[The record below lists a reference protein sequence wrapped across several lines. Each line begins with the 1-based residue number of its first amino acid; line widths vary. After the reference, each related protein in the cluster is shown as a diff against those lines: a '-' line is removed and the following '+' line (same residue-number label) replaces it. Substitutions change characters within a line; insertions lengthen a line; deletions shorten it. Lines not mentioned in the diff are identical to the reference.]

1 MKHTHDK
8 CLFFYEP
15 SGSPYVWR
23 AQQNVV
29 GPLAMKNQD
38 TLPTTYES
46 AYAELQQILQEL
58 QNDAVSMDDLTTK
71 IARANQLI
79 RFCRERLRMT
89 EEEVLKLSSDSN

>member
-1 MKHTHDK
+1 
-8 CLFFYEP
+8 
-15 SGSPYVWR
+15 
-23 AQQNVV
+23 
-29 GPLAMKNQD
+29 MKNQD